1 MMQTKYI
8 FARTRRDREK
18 VMEDRKERSKER
30 QKGRLKEI
38 RIKIERDRKEKKD
51 QQVIIL
57 PSIHNSDHYIK

>member
-38 RIKIERDRKEKKD
+38 RIKVERDRKEKK
-51 QQVIIL
+51 I
-57 PSIHNSDHYIK
+57 SK